1 MRLVASVISLRRKR
15 SESLQIL
22 ALLEQ
27 WRSGKPGI
35 VRKVGSFLKFLVV
48 LKINGKSMAG
58 YVEVSLYRTVG
69 GDHTGIV

>member
-27 WRSGKPGI
+27 WRRGKSGI

-48 LKINGKSMAG
+48 FKINVKSMAG
-58 YVEVSLYRTVG
+58 YVEVSL
-69 GDHTGIV
+69 